1 MVQKSQGQPP
11 FGCIKSWTYWENG
24 ARFLNITIPLTRKAA
39 SFFKAFGCWLKGQF
53 FSSEMLTQSKLEL
66 FLKKNQWWYEMCF
79 VCICFSVVKTITGYH
94 KRVVFGLFF
103 QPMGFLTARKAEGV
117 WNLRGFVDTFWVE
130 ESDLFTVGGTV
141 TSKWW

>member
-1 MVQKSQGQPP
+1 MFCMCFSSSSVFKNNHNGLSQKSGV
-11 FGCIKSWTYWENG
+11 
-24 ARFLNITIPLTRKAA
+24 R
-39 SFFKAFGCWLKGQF
+39 
-53 FSSEMLTQSKLEL
+53 
-66 FLKKNQWWYEMCF
+66 
-79 VCICFSVVKTITGYH
+79 
-94 KRVVFGLFF
+94 LFF